1 MKPDVHE
8 LKCHPE
14 SFAHLKAGRKHVE
27 LRKNDRDFAAGDV
40 LLLREYDAAAD
51 VYTGRHL
58 LARVTHIV
66 RDFEGYGLQE
76 GYVAMSVY
84 RFREPRSI

>member
-1 MKPDVHE
+1 MKPDVHD
-8 LKCHPE
+8 LKCNAE
-14 SFAHLKAGRKHVE
+14 SFALIVKGRKHVE
-27 LRKNDRDFAAGDV
+27 LRKNDRDYAVGDV
-40 LLLREYDAAAD
+40 LLLREYDAAGD
-51 VYTGRHL
+51 EYSGRHL

-76 GYVAMSVY
+76 GHVAMSIY